1 MSEIL
6 NFPGNRLLGCGLL
19 ALAALS
25 SGCAWLESLRG
36 EGFPEWNE
44 TIGENVRKAEPEA
57 KPSGMFF
64 SRKAD
69 QIESSLGGNFD

>member
-1 MSEIL
+1 MSD
-6 NFPGNRLLGCGLL
+6 FPFASRKWLALWGLL
-19 ALAALS
+19 AMIALP
-25 SGCAWLESLRG
+25 SGCAWMDSLRG
-36 EGFPEWNE
+36 EGFPTWNE
-44 TIGENVRKAEPEA
+44 TIGDGMRTAQPEA

>member
-1 MSEIL
+1 MFETL
-6 NFPGNRLLGCGLL
+6 NLPGKLLLAYGLL
-19 ALAALS
+19 MLAATS